1 MSYSR
6 QLLRGLM
13 GLLGLFSLLLAIAIV
28 LQRDRLESR

>member
-13 GLLGLFSLLLAIAIV
+13 GLFGLFSLLLAIAIV